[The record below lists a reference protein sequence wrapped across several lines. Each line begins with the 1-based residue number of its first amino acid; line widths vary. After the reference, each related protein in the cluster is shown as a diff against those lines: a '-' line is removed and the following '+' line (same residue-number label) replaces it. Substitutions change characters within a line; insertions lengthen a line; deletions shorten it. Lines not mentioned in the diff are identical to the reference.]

1 MHNEPKKRGHDALVK
16 GRKMRRRS
24 KGGPAEDFLEVV
36 ARLPWWGGVGLALV
50 SYLVL
55 RTLAAPDPIQ
65 APQPGQMAGF
75 VIQAFGKSLANIGQ
89 YLVPL
94 LCLFGAAAS
103 ALGRRRRRALASQ
116 VMQSDAATALD
127 GISWHEF
134 ELLVGEAFRLQGY
147 KVLELGGSGP
157 DGGVDLVLMRGKEK
171 FLVQCKQWKAFK
183 VGVAVVRE
191 LYGVM
196 AASGAAGGFVV
207 TSGRFTD
214 EAIAFADGRNLQL
227 VDGPKLFGLLQQA
240 RSALAT
246 KPRQASAGPGTVQK
260 AEPTPACPSCGAAMV
275 RRTAKRGTH
284 AGEAFWG
291 CASYPA
297 CKATRPMP

>member
-1 MHNEPKKRGHDALVK
+1 
-16 GRKMRRRS
+16 MRRRS
-24 KGGPAEDFLEVV
+24 KSSPAEDLLELV
-36 ARLPWWGGVGLALV
+36 ARLPWWGGVALALV

-55 RTLAAPDPIQ
+55 RALAAPDPIQ

-75 VIQAFGKSLANIGQ
+75 VIHALGKGLANIGQ

-103 ALGRRRRRALASQ
+103 ALGRRRRRELASQ
-116 VMQSDAATALD
+116 VIQSDAATALD
-127 GISWHEF
+127 GMSWREF

-183 VGVAVVRE
+183 VGVAVLRE

-207 TSGRFTD
+207 TSGRFTQ
-214 EAIAFADGRNLQL
+214 EAVAFASGRNLKL
-227 VDGPKLFGLLQQA
+227 VDGPRLFGLLQQA
-240 RSALAT
+240 RSALAAQ
-246 KPRQASAGPGTVQK
+246 PQAAPAAPKTAPQMD
-260 AEPTPACPSCGAAMV
+260 ATPACPSCGAAMV
-275 RRTAKRGTH
+275 QRTAKRGTH
-284 AGEAFWG
+284 VGAVFWG
-291 CASYPA
+291 CASYPT
-297 CKATRPMP
+297 CKGTRPMP